1 MGVSALRWPLCPT
14 SPVLRCAA
22 SMAMLRL
29 KAACERW
36 VLSAARV
43 KLPLSARVMQ
53 WRNWACSK
61 PNKRVKTM
69 YWTNIWLL
77 H

>member
-1 MGVSALRWPLCPT
+1 
-14 SPVLRCAA
+14 
-22 SMAMLRL
+22 MAMLRL